1 MPRHQ
6 QNLRVMRLS
15 IWIQMCVCISLSI
28 CLLDLGRHR
37 VGVSVHAE
45 DEFEQEMRDA
55 KEALNYA
62 NKVLEDN
69 TKDNFDDA
77 ESMTAV
83 DRLRVLGELFDLH
96 DERASD
102 DPVLSVLLAGQD
114 HGVSLLQVCSSYAH
128 QRARLQISPTS
139 PNTE

>member
-1 MPRHQ
+1 
-6 QNLRVMRLS
+6 
-15 IWIQMCVCISLSI
+15 MCVCISLSI

-77 ESMTAV
+77 ESNEMGLLK
-83 DRLRVLGELFDLH
+83 LRVLYH
-96 DERASD
+96 QID
-102 DPVLSVLLAGQD
+102 DAESNEMGLEV
-114 HGVSLLQVCSSYAH
+114 
-128 QRARLQISPTS
+128 
-139 PNTE
+139 